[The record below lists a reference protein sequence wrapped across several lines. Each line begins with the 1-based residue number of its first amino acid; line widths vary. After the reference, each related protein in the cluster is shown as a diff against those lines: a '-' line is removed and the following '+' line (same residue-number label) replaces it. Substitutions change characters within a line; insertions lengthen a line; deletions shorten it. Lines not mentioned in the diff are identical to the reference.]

1 MAKINHDKFIT
12 DMIRYASSAE
22 SPEHILAQLLQYIGE
37 NLNSDRAYI
46 FEANLDG
53 TFDNTYEWC
62 REGVSPQIDNLKNV
76 PYEGVLDTWFL
87 EYEKRRNILIYDIEE
102 YKSISE
108 NMYHVLKAQGIHTL
122 VTGPI
127 EINGKYI
134 GLYGVDNPPK
144 EFIKDISVLIEMM
157 EFVISMIIRLRD
169 YSNAL
174 EESAIRDQLTHCQNR
189 TALHWAYDDDMDMN
203 QSIAVIMCDLNGL
216 KKINDSLGHPAG
228 DKYIC
233 DAAEILVSC
242 FDDQNVY
249 RVGGDEFIIVL
260 QGITKADLTIRTDR
274 LQLYADLKKISLS
287 FGVSYRTNSKEHFET
302 LLREADKKMYVQ
314 KKHYYENLSLSRE

>member
-37 NLNSDRAYI
+37 NLNSDCAYI

-108 NMYHVLKAQGIHTL
+108 NMYHVLKPQGIHTL
-122 VTGPI
+122 VTGP
-127 EINGKYI
+127 
-134 GLYGVDNPPK
+134 
-144 EFIKDISVLIEMM
+144 IEMM

-216 KKINDSLGHPAG
+216 KKINDG

>member
-1 MAKINHDKFIT
+1 MLLCLKQTEPRTNPNSEQTRSLQFPLHVQERQQNHLTFRFT
-12 DMIRYASSAE
+12 VSSAE

-37 NLNSDRAYI
+37 NLKSDRAYI

-108 NMYHVLKAQGIHTL
+108 NMYHVLKPQGIHTL

-144 EFIKDISVLIEMM
+144 EFMENISVLIEMM

-174 EESAIRDQLTHCQNR
+174 EESAIRDQLTHCP
-189 TALHWAYDDDMDMN
+189 
-203 QSIAVIMCDLNGL
+203 
-216 KKINDSLGHPAG
+216 SLG
-228 DKYIC
+228 I
-233 DAAEILVSC
+233 
-242 FDDQNVY
+242 
-249 RVGGDEFIIVL
+249 
-260 QGITKADLTIRTDR
+260 
-274 LQLYADLKKISLS
+274 
-287 FGVSYRTNSKEHFET
+287 
-302 LLREADKKMYVQ
+302 
-314 KKHYYENLSLSRE
+314 

>member
-108 NMYHVLKAQGIHTL
+108 NMYHVLKPQGIHTL

-144 EFIKDISVLIEMM
+144 E
-157 EFVISMIIRLRD
+157 
-169 YSNAL
+169 
-174 EESAIRDQLTHCQNR
+174 
-189 TALHWAYDDDMDMN
+189 
-203 QSIAVIMCDLNGL
+203 
-216 KKINDSLGHPAG
+216 
-228 DKYIC
+228 
-233 DAAEILVSC
+233 
-242 FDDQNVY
+242 
-249 RVGGDEFIIVL
+249 
-260 QGITKADLTIRTDR
+260 
-274 LQLYADLKKISLS
+274 S
-287 FGVSYRTNSKEHFET
+287 FP
-302 LLREADKKMYVQ
+302 
-314 KKHYYENLSLSRE
+314 